1 MNSLHGLVLA
11 GGRSTRMGS
20 DKALLAFG
28 ARPQLDLCFELLGRH
43 CAKVFVSTRRGL
55 ARPGFPVIEDTVE
68 NIGPMA
74 GIVAALEH
82 DPAAPWLILACDLP
96 YVDDATL
103 AFLIAHRNPAKWAT
117 AFLSS
122 HDGLPEPLCAIYEPG
137 LLSSLK
143 DFVGQGMYC
152 PRKALIRSDVER
164 LALPD
169 PRALDN
175 INTRAEFDA
184 AKGSYRD
191 PAARS

>member
-1 MNSLHGLVLA
+1 MNPILGLILA

-28 ARPQLDLCFELLGRH
+28 ARPQLDVCFELLGRH

-55 ARPGFPVIEDTVE
+55 PRPGFPVIEDVLE
-68 NIGPMA
+68 NIGPIA
-74 GIVAALEH
+74 GFIAAIE
-82 DPAAPWLILACDLP
+82 AAPASPWLVLACDLP
-96 YVDDATL
+96 HVDDATL
-103 AFLIAHRNPAKWAT
+103 AFLIAHRNPAKMAT

-137 LLSSLK
+137 FLVVLK
-143 DFVGQGMYC
+143 DFVGQGIHC
-152 PRKALIRSDVER
+152 PRKALIRSDIEK

-175 INTRAEFDA
+175 INTQEEIDA
-184 AKGSYRD
+184 AKDAS
-191 PAARS
+191 RSHS